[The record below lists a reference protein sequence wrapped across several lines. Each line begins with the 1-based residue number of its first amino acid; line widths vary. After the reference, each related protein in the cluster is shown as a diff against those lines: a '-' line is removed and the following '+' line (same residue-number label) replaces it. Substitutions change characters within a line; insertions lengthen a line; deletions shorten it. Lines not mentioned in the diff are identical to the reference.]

1 MKIGIDLHG
10 VLDKHPELM
19 KPLMESL
26 IKDHEIW
33 IISGPPLDQ
42 IEKEL
47 DGLGYKKWEH
57 YHLIY
62 SVVGYLKSKGIAMWQ
77 DEKRTWW
84 CEDDEWWSSKSK
96 ICGTLG
102 IDILLD
108 DSRKYAPYFKN
119 VKTKFI
125 LLKGE

>member
-19 KPLMESL
+19 KPLMASL
-26 IKDHEIW
+26 IKEHEVW
-33 IISGPPLDQ
+33 IISGPPLKQ
-42 IEKEL
+42 IYDEL
-47 DGLGYKKWEH
+47 DNLGYKKDTH
-57 YHLIY
+57 YHLVM
-62 SVVGYLKSKGIAMWQ
+62 SVVGYLQSRGIAMWQ
-77 DEKRTWW
+77 DEKRNWW
-84 CEDDEWWSSKSK
+84 SDEKEWWSSKAK
-96 ICGTLG
+96 ICGMLS

-108 DSRKYAPYFKN
+108 DSKKYAPYFKN

>member
-26 IKDHEIW
+26 IKDHEVW
-33 IISGPPLDQ
+33 IISGPPFDQ
-42 IEKEL
+42 IEREL
-47 DGLGYKKWEH
+47 SNLGYKKWVH

-62 SVVGYLKSKGIAMWQ
+62 SVVGYLKSKGVKMWQ
-77 DEKRTWW
+77 DDKGDWW
-84 CEDDEWWSSKSK
+84 CDNDLWWSSKSK
-96 ICGTLG
+96 ICFMIG

-108 DSRKYAPYFKN
+108 DSVKYSPYFKDM
-119 VKTKFI
+119 KTKFI